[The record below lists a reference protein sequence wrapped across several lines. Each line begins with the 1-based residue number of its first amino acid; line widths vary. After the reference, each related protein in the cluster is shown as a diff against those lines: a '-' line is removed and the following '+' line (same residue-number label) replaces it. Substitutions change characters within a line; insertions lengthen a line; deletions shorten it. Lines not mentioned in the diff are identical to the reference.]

1 VRPRAVILGGA
12 SPLRAAHRL
21 GAECVYVSPGP
32 VPEWKRAVAD
42 RVIDLDFTRTDE
54 LCRVLGALH
63 AERPVRCVLSM
74 TERGLLPAAVA
85 GRHLGLP
92 GTAVETVARLRDK
105 AAMRT
110 CLADSRHAV
119 PAVTGRSSAD
129 VLAFGAAHG
138 YPCVVKPV
146 DGSGSLGVVRV
157 DRPQDAA
164 AAAAAQRGAAFLVEA
179 FLAGPEYSVET
190 LSAGGC
196 HQVVAITEKFVL
208 AGFVPA
214 GFVPAGFVSAGFVE
228 VGHVVPA
235 RVPAPVAA
243 TLSAAAVELL
253 YRVGLRDG
261 AAHTEVVLTAA
272 GPRVVESH
280 NRVGGD
286 RINELVRI
294 ATGVDLVAGAVELAL
309 HGVAPAAAGAPARRA
324 AAIRFL
330 TPRPGRV
337 RSIEGLDE
345 VRAHPDVVEVEV
357 AVEVGDQVPPLRQS
371 ADRAGFVLVAAPTAD
386 AAVATS
392 AELAGRIV
400 IGMEGGA

>member
-1 VRPRAVILGGA
+1 MRPRAVILGGA

-21 GAECVYVSPGP
+21 GAECIYVSPGP

-110 CLADSRHAV
+110 CLADSRDAV
-119 PAVTGRSSAD
+119 PAVTGRSVAD

-157 DRPQDAA
+157 DRPQEVAA
-164 AAAAAQRGAAFLVEA
+164 TVAEQRGAAFLVEA

-190 LSAGGC
+190 LSAGGR
-196 HQVVAITEKFVL
+196 HQVVAITEKFL
-208 AGFVPA
+208 
-214 GFVPAGFVSAGFVE
+214 SSGFVE

-243 TLSAAAVELL
+243 TLGAAAVELL
-253 YRVGLRDG
+253 DRVGLRDG
-261 AAHTEVVLTAA
+261 AGHTEVVLTGA

-294 ATGVDLVAGAVELAL
+294 ATGLDLVAGAVELAL
-309 HGVAPAAAGAPARRA
+309 HGVAPAAGGVPARRA

-337 RSIEGLDE
+337 RSIKGLDE

-371 ADRAGFVLVAAPTAD
+371 ADRAGFVLVGAPTAD

-392 AELAGRIV
+392 AELAGRVV
-400 IGMEGGA
+400 IGTEGGA